1 MLNIFGLD
9 AFNIYIFSI
18 AAAKGS
24 MKVAKSEGETLSC
37 TSLQTEAWRSL
48 IICPDTCI

>member
-9 AFNIYIFSI
+9 ALIFLSCLI

-24 MKVAKSEGETLSC
+24 MKTAKSEGESG
-37 TSLQTEAWRSL
+37 QP
-48 IICPDTCI
+48 CPLGRLKFGEV